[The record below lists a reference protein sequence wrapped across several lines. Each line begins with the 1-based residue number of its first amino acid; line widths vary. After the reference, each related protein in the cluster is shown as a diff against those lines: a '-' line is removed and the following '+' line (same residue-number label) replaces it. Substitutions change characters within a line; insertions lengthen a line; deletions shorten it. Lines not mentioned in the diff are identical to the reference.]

1 MDAETVFSIILG
13 VALAAFSLLVVGY
26 AFRRGQSPA
35 EDSRVRHEPAPQDSN
50 DVGEVGLDSI
60 YESIDTLELDYQ
72 LGNVPEDQYHEQ
84 LESYRLQAAAAVKR
98 LIESGNAS
106 PELLLEHE
114 VLAARDS
121 LALLSSLDDGPA
133 TTCAECGEQA
143 TAESGVCP
151 GCGAEI
157 AAPLVHSDGAASA
170 R

>member
-1 MDAETVFSIILG
+1 MDAETVLSIIMG
-13 VALAAFSLLVVGY
+13 VALAAFSLLVVGS
-26 AFRRGQSPA
+26 AFLRGQSPE
-35 EDSRVRHEPAPQDSN
+35 EDSHVRHEPASQDFN

-72 LGNVPEDQYHEQ
+72 LGNVLENQYHEQ

-98 LIESGNAS
+98 LIESGNAG

-121 LALLSSLDDGPA
+121 LGNGAA

-143 TAESGVCP
+143 PPESGVCP
-151 GCGAEI
+151 GCGAEL
-157 AAPLVHSDGAASA
+157 AAPPVHSDGAASA